1 VEIAFQTSSGPV
13 FGMAEMLEPM
23 RKVQSACFQPFRFVA
38 LGDGDHHKL
47 SLALDTAMDRN
58 LIHPV
63 SEQSQAGL

>member
-1 VEIAFQTSSGPV
+1 
-13 FGMAEMLEPM
+13 MAEMLEPM